1 MLGVEVVFARPEI
14 SDSGSDVPW
23 LIDRKA
29 IPTGGPSR
37 AKHTT
42 SDQKNGQGQKY
53 APIIQPIHQPGI
65 IPPGALRG
73 TGRSRRSTVRGCR
86 RNTLKVSLRHPDL
99 NNHMLIP
106 GWSLALIGNASAK

>member
-14 SDSGSDVPW
+14 SDSGSDVPR

-42 SDQKNGQGQKY
+42 SDQKNDQGQKY
-53 APIIQPIHQPGI
+53 APIIQPIHQPSI

-73 TGRSRRSTVRGCR
+73 LARSRRSTVRGCCNSR
-86 RNTLKVSLRHPDL
+86 MVGQAEIGRLLQDCPSLTRNRQL
-99 NNHMLIP
+99 
-106 GWSLALIGNASAK
+106 